1 MLGITFYVAFIA
13 GLASFL
19 SPCVLPLVPAFLA
32 YLSGTSIGEKHA
44 RLKIFMN
51 SVAYVIGFSV
61 IFAILGVLLNTTFA
75 SASQQILTWLSRIG
89 GVMIILFSL
98 YILHI
103 INIPFLNKE
112 YQLTPKKKFSTS
124 YVTSFLFG
132 ASFAVG
138 WTPCVGAILG
148 SVLTLAATQP
158 STSFGLLMAYSLGLG
173 MPFLLVGLFTSQAIK
188 FIGRSATFLKY
199 FNIVVGIFLLI
210 VGILVFT
217 NKLSLI
223 ANLALASFFM
233 P

>member
-1 MLGITFYVAFIA
+1 MVEVTFIVAFVA

-32 YLSGTSIGEKHA
+32 YLSGTSISKKHA

-61 IFAILGVLLNTTFA
+61 VFAILGVLLNTTLA
-75 SASQQILTWLSRIG
+75 TSSQQILTWLSRIG
-89 GVMIILFSL
+89 GIIIILFSL

-103 INIPFLNKE
+103 INVPFLNKE
-112 YQLTPKKKFSTS
+112 YNFTPKRKFSVS
-124 YVTSFLFG
+124 YLTSFLFG

-173 MPFLLVGLFTSQAIK
+173 IPFLVVGLFTSQAIK
-188 FIGRSATFLKY
+188 FIGRSSKFLKY
-199 FNIVVGIFLLI
+199 FNIIVGIFLLVI
-210 VGILVFT
+210 GILVFT
-217 NKLSLI
+217 NKLNLI